1 MLSAVFGFINWHSRT
16 GTACRFKE
24 NFQIKWISKKAFL
37 YRKPPRHS
45 IDETCFILSEQDS
58 LVISF

>member
-1 MLSAVFGFINWHSRT
+1 MLSAVFGFIGIQELVRHV
-16 GTACRFKE
+16 RFKE

-45 IDETCFILSEQDS
+45 IDETCFISSEQDS